1 MPVPDLV
8 YIYHITHVDNL
19 PNIIASG
26 GLLANNSVADGGY
39 VNIAHESI
47 QRRRHSKQVPCGPG
61 GLLHDYAPF
70 YLGRKSPMLYAISK
84 GTVEGY
90 EQGQEPV
97 IYLVSKVEAV
107 TAAELPFVFT
117 DGHAAMDL
125 TDFYDDLAN
134 LGQIDWPLLDAKYW
148 FDNDDFPDRA
158 RPRQAEFLIHQC
170 APWEIMA
177 GIAVK
182 TDAMKC
188 TVERILADLAPAH
201 KPRVLVK
208 TNWYY

>member
-1 MPVPDLV
+1 MAVPDPV
-8 YIYHITHVDNL
+8 YLYHITHVDNL
-19 PNIIASG
+19 PGIIESG
-26 GLLANNSVADGGY
+26 GLLANNNVAGGGY

-70 YLGRKSPMLYAISK
+70 YLGRKSPMLFAISK

-90 EQGQEPV
+90 TAGQTPV

-107 TAAELPFVFT
+107 IAAGLSFVFT

-125 TDFYDDLAN
+125 TDFYDDLVN
-134 LGQIDWPLLDAKYW
+134 LDQIDWPLLRVKYW
-148 FDNDDFPDRA
+148 FDSDDFPDRA

-170 APWEIMA
+170 APWEIIA

-182 TDAMKC
+182 TETMKER
-188 TVERILADLAPAH
+188 VEQILLESGPEH
-201 KPRVLVK
+201 KLEVKVLP
-208 TNWYY
+208 NWYY

>member
-1 MPVPDLV
+1 MAVPNPV

-19 PNIIASG
+19 PGIIASG
-26 GLLANNSVADGGY
+26 GLLANNRVVEGGY

-70 YLGRKSPMLYAISK
+70 YLGRKSPMLFAISK
-84 GTVEGY
+84 GSVEGY
-90 EQGQEPV
+90 TSGQAPV

-107 TAAELPFVFT
+107 TAAGLPFVFT

-134 LGQIDWPLLDAKYW
+134 LDQIDWPLMTDTYWLDNEEY
-148 FDNDDFPDRA
+148 PDRK
-158 RPRQAEFLIHQC
+158 RRRQAEFLIHQS
-170 APWEIMA
+170 APWEILA

-182 TDAMKC
+182 TEAMKEQ
-188 TVERILADLAPAH
+188 VEQILLEGGPEH
-201 KPRVLVK
+201 KLEVKVLP
-208 TNWYY
+208 NWYY

>member
-1 MPVPDLV
+1 
-8 YIYHITHVDNL
+8 
-19 PNIIASG
+19 
-26 GLLANNSVADGGY
+26 
-39 VNIAHESI
+39 
-47 QRRRHSKQVPCGPG
+47 
-61 GLLHDYAPF
+61 
-70 YLGRKSPMLYAISK
+70 MLYAISRN
-84 GTVEGY
+84 TVDGY
-90 EQGQEPV
+90 EQRQELV
-97 IYLVSKVEAV
+97 IYLVSKIEAV
-107 TAAELPFVFT
+107 TAAGLSFVFT

-134 LGQIDWPLLDAKYW
+134 LDQIDWPLLDARYW

-177 GIAVK
+177 GIGVQ
-182 TDAMKC
+182 TDAMKS
-188 TVERILADLAPAH
+188 TVEQVLADLAPAH